1 MVEKSRDAEQAK
13 AAILKAARRLFAE
26 RDYAAVSI
34 RDIAAA
40 AGVSHGLLQHHFGTR
55 QQLVAA
61 VIVSEIAEFAATPRT
76 LPDGAADDFE
86 RLRAELSAGMT
97 RFRDYALLIL
107 RAELAGAEPEKLLD
121 PHAQTP
127 AKMLA
132 SSIRRLQAGTAHR
145 PGALDPD
152 LVAAYVMAGFFS
164 FQAMAPW
171 LMASVGLEPRDYE
184 ARLDEIV
191 DISVRLV
198 ALASGVSPEAGEP
211 SSASAPEGAGG
222 GTRD

>member
-1 MVEKSRDAEQAK
+1 MTTNIPQHWIPISR
-13 AAILKAARRLFAE
+13 
-26 RDYAAVSI
+26 S
-34 RDIAAA
+34 
-40 AGVSHGLLQHHFGTR
+40 
-55 QQLVAA
+55 
-61 VIVSEIAEFAATPRT
+61 PR
-76 LPDGAADDFE
+76 
-86 RLRAELSAGMT
+86 
-97 RFRDYALLIL
+97 
-107 RAELAGAEPEKLLD
+107 
-121 PHAQTP
+121 
-127 AKMLA
+127 
-132 SSIRRLQAGTAHR
+132 
-145 PGALDPD
+145 GALDPD